1 MFKAI
6 FTKELLE
13 NFVSRRFLT
22 ILVLCLLL
30 IPLGV
35 YIGARDYEVR
45 LHAYQ
50 ESLRLYQQDHTNIQ
64 DILYKGGG
72 KGFRS
77 PSPLGF
83 LSQGLD
89 IVVPNIAE
97 SPATAQQKPPIDIRL
112 NNNQSYENLY
122 ASFYGPLDLVFIVSV
137 IMTFLAIVFSFGAVS
152 GEKDQGTLRQI
163 LANSVPRSTV
173 ILAKAA
179 ASFLVLVGA
188 FLAAMVLSLLV
199 LVARGY
205 SLAGPGGVLA
215 ETALTLVLSI
225 LVIGAFLNL
234 GLLVSVLTRQAV
246 SSFIILLLCW
256 VFLFGVFPRLSV
268 VAAHLISPV
277 KSQQLVLQE
286 RNRVR
291 LENEKSRSA
300 EIAKIVESG
309 DNTQEKQDAV
319 SAAFKAKLTGAF
331 QILDR
336 DEDNRRNAQMRL
348 AVNISRLSPVSC
360 FVRPMAEVA
369 RTGWMQFELF
379 RQDVGRFGAALD
391 DEVYGQYQEFRQKG
405 GSNVGFKGDGSAPA
419 PMFQPGRI
427 RAGDVVKNVLPDAL
441 LLVAFNLLFFSGAF
455 VAFLRYDVR

>member
-6 FTKELLE
+6 FAKELLE
-13 NFVSRRFLT
+13 NFASRRFLLV
-22 ILVLCLLL
+22 LVLCLIL
-30 IPLGV
+30 IPFGV
-35 YIGARDYEVR
+35 YFEARDYEVR

-50 ESLRLYQQDHTNIQ
+50 ESLRLYQQDHKFAS
-64 DILYKGGG
+64 DILFNGGG
-72 KGFRS
+72 KGFRP

-97 SPATAQQKPPIDIRL
+97 SPATVQQKPPIDIRL

-137 IMTFLAIVFSFGAVS
+137 IMTFLAIVFTFGAVS
-152 GEKDQGTLRQI
+152 AEKDHGTLRQI

-173 ILAKAA
+173 ILAKTA

-188 FLAAMVLSLLV
+188 FLVAMILSLLV
-199 LVARGY
+199 LVACGY

-215 ETALTLVLSI
+215 ETALTVVLSI

-234 GLLVSVLTRQAV
+234 GLLVSALTRQAV

-268 VAAHLISPV
+268 VVAQLISPV

-291 LENEKSRSA
+291 LENEKARRA

-319 SAAFKAKLTGAF
+319 SAAFKAKLTEAF
-331 QILDR
+331 QKLDR
-336 DEDNRRNAQMRL
+336 DEDNRQNAQMQL

-360 FVRPMAEVA
+360 FVRPMAEIA

-391 DEVYGQYQEFRQKG
+391 DKVYGLYQEFRQKG
-405 GSNVGFKGDGSAPA
+405 GSNVGFKGDGSASA
-419 PMFQPGRI
+419 PVFQAGRI
-427 RAGDVVKNVLPDAL
+427 RTGDVVKNVLPDAL
-441 LLVAFNLLFFSGAF
+441 LLVVFNLLFFAGAY